1 MTIRFMLD
9 SITPEVIPTGA
20 ADIVGLYVNGTYKC
34 DPTQATRLAQGGA
47 EIAWISVDTA
57 SDEGDVLDIEN
68 GDATP
73 QSAPAWYDARQ
84 KAGAG
89 ELTLYVNR
97 TNLAA
102 VQAAMGTR
110 DYRLWVATLDG
121 TTAVSGYD
129 ALAGPAAVQCLSAAM
144 MGVNVDGSLVFD
156 DTWKPK
162 TIPAP
167 PDPTG
172 ILARVVTTLT
182 SDVTSAQS
190 SVTTL
195 STHLSD
201 TLAAITLL
209 RGLS

>member
-1 MTIRFMLD
+1 MAIRFMLD
-9 SITPEVIPTGA
+9 SITPEDIPTGA
-20 ADIVGLYVNGTYKC
+20 ADIVGLYVNGAYKC
-34 DPTQATRLAQGGA
+34 DPTQATRLAKGGA
-47 EIAWISVDTA
+47 EIAWISVDTT

-73 QSAPAWYDARQ
+73 ESAPDWFDARQ

-89 ELTLYVNR
+89 EITLYVNR
-97 TNLAA
+97 SNLAA
-102 VQAAMGTR
+102 VKAAMGTR

-121 TTAVSGYD
+121 TTAIPGYKE
-129 ALAGPAAVQCLSAAM
+129 LAGPAAVQCLSAGM
-144 MGVNVDGSLVFD
+144 IGVNVDGSLVFD

-162 TIPAP
+162 TIPVP

-190 SVTTL
+190 AVGTL
-195 STHLSD
+195 STHLTD
-201 TLAAITLL
+201 TLDAIKQL